1 MSEGEDIFLN
11 DIWGLHF
18 HDPYD
23 NNWNYDSYMNLGT
36 MSTVREFWNYQNSLG
51 EKVQN
56 GMFFIMRE
64 HIFPCWDD
72 ENNRH
77 GGCLSI
83 KILKQDLVQFWET
96 VSMRL
101 LGETLLLPEFRSL
114 HWDQV
119 NGISSSPKK
128 HFCIV
133 KIWLKSDT
141 VTDSKMFRLPLAHHG
156 DILYKSNNESIT
168 NNNTSIIKPAETI

>member
-1 MSEGEDIFLN
+1 MSDEEDIFLN
-11 DIWGLHF
+11 DIWRLYF

-36 MSTVREFWNYQNSLG
+36 MSTVKEYWQLQNAVADKFQS
-51 EKVQN
+51 

-72 ENNRH
+72 ENNRD

-83 KILKQDLVQFWET
+83 KVLKQELQMFWEML
-96 VSMRL
+96 SMRL
-101 LGETLLLPEFRSL
+101 VGESLLLPDNRL
-114 HWDQV
+114 LNWDKI
-119 NGISSSPKK
+119 NGLSTSPKK

-133 KIWLKSDT
+133 KIWLKDD
-141 VTDSKMFRLPLAHHG
+141 VVGDSKMFKLPLNHHG
-156 DILYKSNNESIT
+156 EILYKSNNESIL
-168 NNNTSIIKPAETI
+168 NNNTTAKTETT